1 MLSTKPQDAA
11 HGPLANVAVGRY
23 SHTAERVL
31 GPAIDGVEGI
41 YDRHRYTEEKAQAL
55 KMLAGLIDSILRNDD
70 ADKKVRR
77 LRG

>member
-1 MLSTKPQDAA
+1 
-11 HGPLANVAVGRY
+11 
-23 SHTAERVL
+23 VL
-31 GPAIDGVEGI
+31 RHAIDGVERI
-41 YDRHRYTEEKAQAL
+41 YDGHRYHEEKAQAL